1 MAFRIPDD
9 LKRRQHSTREF
20 VQTQLQPHAQ
30 EVEDTRR
37 IPDHILTEMRN
48 RGLFG
53 ATIPREYGGAGMG
66 KLEFCLIEEEL
77 VKAHFAFQDI
87 ISLNNGLGSKGLVL
101 DGSEW
106 LKKKYLPRMATGE
119 LISAF
124 ALTEP
129 NAGSDAASI
138 ITTAVRNGD
147 SYILNGLKHF
157 ITNAPIADVF
167 IVIAVTDP
175 QKGVKGGMSAFVV
188 DRDTPGVSIGHI
200 HEAMGMHGSHK
211 SELIFKDAVVPATH
225 LIGEEGYGFI
235 TAMKTVDD
243 GRMGVAAA
251 SVGMASR
258 ILDLAC
264 DYASN
269 TQRNQKPL
277 FALQS
282 VQWLLADMATGLY
295 AARTMLYTTADRIDR
310 SDGEPMQAAMCKLY
324 ASEMVNRS
332 VQKAFDILGKDA
344 FKYGSE
350 IERIARDA
358 RIFTIFEGTAEIH
371 RIIIGRNLLK
381 GNRPGV

>member
-1 MAFRIPDD
+1 MAFSIPDD
-9 LKRRQHSTREF
+9 LKQHQHSTREF
-20 VQTQLQPHAQ
+20 VQTQLAPYAQ
-30 EVEDTRR
+30 QVEDTRQ
-37 IPDHILTEMRN
+37 IPDHIITKMRDK
-48 RGLFG
+48 GLFG
-53 ATIPREYGGAGMG
+53 ATIPREYGGEGMG

-101 DGSEW
+101 DGSDW
-106 LKKKYLPRMATGE
+106 LKKKYLPKMATGE
-119 LISAF
+119 WISAF

-138 ITTAVRNGD
+138 ITSAVRKD
-147 SYILNGLKHF
+147 DTYILNGLKHF
-157 ITNAPIADVF
+157 ITNAPVADVF

-188 DRDTPGVSIGHI
+188 DRNTPGVSIGHV
-200 HEAMGMHGSHK
+200 HQAMGMHGSHK
-211 SELIFKDAVVPATH
+211 SELIFKDAVIPASN

-258 ILDLAC
+258 ILDLVC
-264 DYASN
+264 DYASQ
-269 TQRNQKPL
+269 TQRNGKPL
-277 FALQS
+277 SFLQS
-282 VQWLLADMATGLY
+282 VQWTLADMATELY
-295 AARTMLYTTADRIDR
+295 AARTMLYTTADQIDR
-310 SDGEPMQAAMCKLY
+310 GEKDPMRAAMCKLF

-332 VQKAFDILGKDA
+332 AQKAFDLLGKDA

-371 RIIIGRNLLK
+371 RIIIGRNLCK
-381 GNRPGV
+381 GNRPEL